1 MREALGE
8 QLARY
13 EAVCLGGENDGAW
26 DPTMEDM
33 ITLSESFHLCV
44 AVPRKWAP
52 EVRHKCSWAHF
63 EGSILQAWSAPCHAH
78 GPNCEATGRG

>member
-13 EAVCLGGENDGAW
+13 EAVCLGGDNDGAW
-26 DPTMEDM
+26 DPTLEDM

-44 AVPRKWAP
+44 AVQRK
-52 EVRHKCSWAHF
+52 
-63 EGSILQAWSAPCHAH
+63 
-78 GPNCEATGRG
+78 